1 MEIERPPSPN
11 GSSAAS
17 TASSSRFVHI
27 FRKAP
32 KQPECDD
39 PKKWAKFLAAYQ
51 RGEWENPSQSF
62 KVCSKKAQR
71 VKVEGGKEI
80 DNLDFFSKFKYLAA
94 PPLPKEKSCVRKET
108 LLRHGFTGPQVRT
121 SVNRY
126 VRHAKSVFKCDYASV
141 SVASSDEKSTLFL
154 GSEGSACAHMIATN
168 TVMCGHALLLGEDE
182 VFVVP
187 DLSEDW
193 RFKNLIKDEDEKGHG
208 MRFYASAPI
217 LLTAQVESDE
227 DQVPVHVGRLTVM
240 RKEPWKEFGDAEAE
254 ILLDIARMTQETLE
268 NEYLQKYTKRVQL
281 MQQETAKL
289 SYKLNMMLDSE
300 NSTQDTAQGDRM
312 GLLFNSSCMQI
323 VIDVLREQV
332 GASNVASIDA
342 SNLHL
347 MSTNRSASYQSS
359 SPRASTNYGASSAG
373 YTWMSR
379 STSSTFSPL
388 QEPMSPLLGSAAL
401 TPNSEDGQSITT
413 SVESGSPTQPKTP
426 RPARQHYRSNSSMF
440 SYGNDEEMYNTDP
453 LTPLRI
459 ISSSGDESQLPQV
472 GNPAQCS
479 AVCAFFT
486 ELKRRGLYTKPQW
499 YDLTIDADSDDDDE
513 EGPSHKVKNTLGPIL
528 PSQAKSCIAIPIF
541 SNDRT
546 HPLSLI
552 VATWD
557 TPKSLLNAER
567 YFSYTIGVMLGAMAF
582 RQQASIADR
591 AQLDFIRSVQHE
603 LRTPLNG
610 ILGITDFLR
619 QSLVNDSDAEKLDLT
634 HDGLLANLL
643 ESIRLSGVS
652 LSTILDDVL
661 DFGAVTGLA
670 HSQKPRATQI
680 EEVDLEREVED
691 VCLDELEHISM
702 RERQNRHMKSGQ
714 SIGVFNVPTLLIRVS
729 PEVQSRFR
737 TDRSKLRKILTKF
750 VNNAL
755 RYTDENGIVEV
766 IVQASRRRDSIT
778 GANNS
783 TGMQIGGDRWVD
795 IFIKDNGCGMSKEFL
810 ANSLLKPFSKADSFS
825 QGVGLGV
832 TIAASL
838 ISQLGGGFN
847 VQSELGKGT
856 HVQVSLPLG
865 LAAPLRN
872 PTPRRSS
879 GLASAK
885 PYQIKTAAF
894 HGFQG
899 EGQLAVADLIR
910 ERLVQNDVR
919 IVDVNQS
926 PELLVL
932 QESCLYTPAN
942 EEQTLMDTPASA
954 LPRAS
959 GSKAR
964 TLVVTRTA
972 LRSRTSSALDGQTVW
987 FFRPPFGR
995 DSLELMEEFLREES
1009 PVVLKR
1015 IPTPS
1020 HTAKNILN
1028 KVRERRN
1035 TDTKVNPS
1043 TQDRI
1048 GSGNKSNRDET
1059 PAQVT
1064 SSWDEVESLSNSVKS
1079 ATTAV
1084 SSAPPL
1090 SSPGIGSK
1098 QLPVSTSSVDVL
1110 TEKAFQGM
1118 HIVQTNSQTSTQA
1131 GKDEKTTSEE
1141 DAKLLKPFRIL
1152 VVEDNP
1158 VNMKLITTLLNREKY
1173 SFVEAKDGVEAVEQY
1188 KKFQP
1193 SIVLLDISLPLLDGF
1208 GACIQMRAHS
1218 LEHVP
1223 KIIAITA
1230 LSSTDDK
1237 VRGLESGMDDW
1248 RTKPLSIKTLR
1259 TDLVAWQKDWEIAW
1273 WNGENESASF
1283 EAISAP
1289 VAA

>member
-1 MEIERPPSPN
+1 MEIDRPSSPN
-11 GSSAAS
+11 GSSSAS
-17 TASSSRFVHI
+17 TTSCSRFVHI

-51 RGEWENPSQSF
+51 KGDWESTSNSSKP
-62 KVCSKKAQR
+62 CSKKAQK

-80 DNLDFFSKFKYLAA
+80 DNIEFFSRFKYLAA
-94 PPLPKEKSCVRKET
+94 PPLPKEKSGIRKET
-108 LLRHGFTGPQVRT
+108 LIRHGFTGPQIRT

-126 VRHAKSVFKCDYASV
+126 VRHAKSVFKCDYVSV
-141 SVASSDEKSTLFL
+141 SVASSDERNTLFL
-154 GSEGSACAHMIATN
+154 ASEGSACLATN
-168 TVMCGHALLLGEDE
+168 TVMCGHAMLLGEDE

-187 DLSEDW
+187 NIGEDW
-193 RFKNLIKDEDEKGHG
+193 RFKHLLQHNENKELG
-208 MRFYASAPI
+208 MQFYASAPI

-227 DQVPVHVGRLTVM
+227 VQVPVHVGRLTIM

-254 ILLDIARMTQETLE
+254 ILLDIARMTQESLE
-268 NEYLQKYTKRVQL
+268 NEYLQNYTKKVQT
-281 MQQETAKL
+281 MQREAAKL
-289 SYKLNMMLDSE
+289 SYRLNMMLDSE
-300 NSTQDTAQGDRM
+300 VFSQESAQGDRT
-312 GLLFNSSCMQI
+312 GLLFNSSCIQM

-332 GASNVASIDA
+332 GASNVAAIDA

-347 MSTNRSASYQSS
+347 MSAARTSHNSN
-359 SPRASTNYGASSAG
+359 SPRASSNFGASPAG

-379 STSSTFSPL
+379 STSTTFSPS
-388 QEPMSPLLGSAAL
+388 QEPMSPLLGASLL
-401 TPNSEDGQSITT
+401 TTSSEDSNST
-413 SVESGSPTQPKTP
+413 SVDSGSPTQPKAP
-426 RPARQHYRSNSSMF
+426 RPARQHYRSSSSIF
-440 SYGNDEEMYNTDP
+440 SYSNDEEMYKTDP

-459 ISSSGDESQLPQV
+459 ICSSGDETQSPQV
-472 GNPAQCS
+472 SNPSQCS
-479 AVCAFFT
+479 AVCGLFT
-486 ELKRRGLYTKPQW
+486 ELKRKGIYTKPQW
-499 YDLTIDADSDDDDE
+499 YDLANDPDSDDE
-513 EGPSHKVKNTLGPIL
+513 EEETPYTVKNTLSPIL
-528 PSQAKSCIAIPIF
+528 PAQAKSCIAIPVF

-567 YFSYTIGVMLGAMAF
+567 YFCYTIGVMLAGMAF

-619 QSLVNDSDAEKLDLT
+619 QSLVNDSEAEKLDLT
-634 HDGLLANLL
+634 QDGLLANLL
-643 ESIRLSGVS
+643 ESIRLSGVN

-691 VCLDELEHISM
+691 VCLDNIEHLALSK
-702 RERQNRHMKSGQ
+702 RQDSHMGQ
-714 SIGVFNVPTLLIRVS
+714 SMGGFNVPTLLIRVS
-729 PEVQSRFR
+729 PELQSRFR
-737 TDRSKLRKILTKF
+737 TDRSKLRKILNKF
-750 VNNAL
+750 INNAL
-755 RYTDENGIVEV
+755 RYTDESGIVEV
-766 IVQASRRRDSIT
+766 IVQASRRRDSVT
-778 GANNS
+778 GLNNAN
-783 TGMQIGGDRWVD
+783 GMQIGSDRWVD
-795 IFIKDNGCGMSKEFL
+795 FIIKDNGVGMSKDFL

-865 LAAPLRN
+865 MAATLRH

-879 GLASAK
+879 GLATAK
-885 PYQIKTAAF
+885 PYQVKTAAF
-894 HGFQG
+894 HGFEG
-899 EGQLAVADLIR
+899 EGQNAVAELIR

-919 IVDVNQS
+919 IVDASQS

-932 QESCLYTPAN
+932 QEACLYRPS
-942 EEQTLMDTPASA
+942 EDSQTLVDTPASA
-954 LPRAS
+954 LPHTA
-959 GSKAR
+959 GPKAR
-964 TLVVTRTA
+964 TMVVTRTA
-972 LRSRTSSALDGQTVW
+972 LRSKASSSLDGLTVW

-995 DSLELMEEFLREES
+995 DSLELMDEFLREES

-1020 HTAKNILN
+1020 HTAKNILA
-1028 KVRERRN
+1028 KVRDRRH
-1035 TDTKVNPS
+1035 TDASAHPHS
-1043 TQDRI
+1043 QDKTSDSKI
-1048 GSGNKSNRDET
+1048 NRDESGT
-1059 PAQVT
+1059 QAT
-1064 SSWDEVESLSNSVKS
+1064 SSWDDVESLTNSVATS
-1079 ATTAV
+1079 AI

-1090 SSPGIGSK
+1090 ESPGIVSK
-1098 QLPVSTSSVDVL
+1098 QNPIHEV
-1110 TEKAFQGM
+1110 
-1118 HIVQTNSQTSTQA
+1118 VQATQITPIPKQA
-1131 GKDEKTTSEE
+1131 EGNEKTASEE
-1141 DAKLLKPFRIL
+1141 ATKQLKPFRIL

-1158 VNMKLITTLLNREKY
+1158 VNMKLITTLLKREKY

-1188 KKFQP
+1188 KAFEP

-1208 GACIQMRAHS
+1208 GACIQMRAHPF
-1218 LEHVP
+1218 EHIP

-1237 VRGLESGMDDW
+1237 VRGLEECGMDDW

-1259 TDLVAWQKDWEIAW
+1259 TDLVAWQRDWEIAW
-1273 WNGENESASF
+1273 HGENEIQNVEVPNKVS
-1283 EAISAP
+1283 
-1289 VAA
+1289 VTV

>member
-1 MEIERPPSPN
+1 MEIERSLSPN

-17 TASSSRFVHI
+17 TASCSRFIHI

-32 KQPECDD
+32 KQPEGDD

-51 RGEWENPSQSF
+51 KGEWENTSDST
-62 KVCSKKAQR
+62 KACSKKAQK

-80 DNLDFFSKFKYLAA
+80 DNLDFFSRFKYLAA
-94 PPLPKEKSCVRKET
+94 PPLPKEKSNVRKET
-108 LLRHGFTGPQVRT
+108 LLRHGFTGPQVRP

-126 VRHAKSVFKCDYASV
+126 VRHAKSVFKCDYVSV
-141 SVASSDEKSTLFL
+141 SVAASDEKSTLFL
-154 GSEGSACAHMIATN
+154 ASEGSACAHMIATN
-168 TVMCGHALLLGEDE
+168 TVMCGHAMLLGEDE
-182 VFVVP
+182 MFVVP
-187 DLSEDW
+187 NLEEDW
-193 RFKNLIKDEDEKGHG
+193 RFKHLIKDGEYKGHG
-208 MRFYASAPI
+208 MHFYASAPI

-227 DQVPVHVGRLTVM
+227 DQVPVHVGRLTIM
-240 RKEPWKEFGDAEAE
+240 RKEPWKDFGDTEAE

-268 NEYLQKYTKRVQL
+268 NEYLQSYTKKVQM
-281 MQQETAKL
+281 MQREAAKL

-300 NSTQDTAQGDRM
+300 VFSQETAQGDRM
-312 GLLFNSSCMQI
+312 GLLFNSSCMQV

-332 GASNVASIDA
+332 GASNVAAIDA

-347 MSTNRSASYQSS
+347 MSAARSSSYSSS
-359 SPRASTNYGASSAG
+359 SPRASTNYGASPAG

-379 STSSTFSPL
+379 STSTTFSPL
-388 QEPMSPLLGSAAL
+388 QEPMSPLLGAASL
-401 TPNSEDGQSITT
+401 TPSSEDDGQSNAT
-413 SVESGSPTQPKTP
+413 SVESGSPTQRKTP
-426 RPARQHYRSNSSMF
+426 RSTRQHYRSNSSMF

-459 ISSSGDESQLPQV
+459 ICSSGDETQLPQV
-472 GNPAQCS
+472 SNPSQCS
-479 AVCAFFT
+479 AVCGLFT
-486 ELKRRGLYTKPQW
+486 ELKRKGLYTKPQW
-499 YDLTIDADSDDDDE
+499 YDLTIDVDSDDE
-513 EGPSHKVKNTLGPIL
+513 EEQAPNTVKNTLGPIL
-528 PSQAKSCIAIPIF
+528 PAQAKSCVAIPVF

-567 YFSYTIGVMLGAMAF
+567 YFCYTIGVMLGGMAF

-634 HDGLLANLL
+634 SDGLLANLL
-643 ESIRLSGVS
+643 ESIRLSGVN

-691 VCLDELEHISM
+691 VCLDEIEHISM
-702 RERQNRHMKSGQ
+702 RERQDRHMRSGQ
-714 SIGVFNVPTLLIRVS
+714 SIGVFNVPTLIVRVS

-755 RYTDENGIVEV
+755 RYTDESGFVEV
-766 IVQASRRRDSIT
+766 IIQASRRRDSIT
-778 GANNS
+778 GVNNS
-783 TGMQIGGDRWVD
+783 TGIQIGTDRWVD
-795 IFIKDNGCGMSKEFL
+795 IIIKDNGVGMSKEFL

-865 LAAPLRN
+865 LAAPLRH
-872 PTPRRSS
+872 PAPRRSS
-879 GLASAK
+879 TLAAAK
-885 PYQIKTAAF
+885 PYQVKTAAF
-894 HGFQG
+894 YGFEG
-899 EGQLAVADLIR
+899 EGQIAIADLIR
-910 ERLVQNDVR
+910 ERLTQNDVH
-919 IVDVNQS
+919 IVDVSQS
-926 PELLVL
+926 PELLIL
-932 QESCLYTPAN
+932 QEACLYRLGDDN
-942 EEQTLMDTPASA
+942 QTMIDTPASA

-959 GSKAR
+959 GPKAR

-972 LRSRTSSALDGQTVW
+972 LRSRASSAIDGQTVW

-995 DSLELMEEFLREES
+995 GSLELMDEFLREDS

-1020 HTAKNILN
+1020 HTAKNILD
-1028 KVRERRN
+1028 KVRERRH
-1035 TDTKVNPS
+1035 TDASTHPPS
-1043 TQDRI
+1043 QDKSI
-1048 GSGNKSNRDET
+1048 TLDNKRNRDE
-1059 PAQVT
+1059 PVAQAT
-1064 SSWDEVESLSNSVKS
+1064 SSWDEVESLTNSVKS

-1090 SSPGIGSK
+1090 ESPGIASK
-1098 QLPVSTSSVDVL
+1098 QLPIHDVL
-1110 TEKAFQGM
+1110 PEKGVQV
-1118 HIVQTNSQTSTQA
+1118 VQTVQSNTPISKQA
-1131 GKDEKTTSEE
+1131 SDVTVEE
-1141 DAKLLKPFRIL
+1141 TAKQLKPFRIL

-1158 VNMKLITTLLNREKY
+1158 VNMKLITTLLKREKY
-1173 SFVEAKDGVEAVEQY
+1173 FFVEAKDGVEAVEQY
-1188 KKFQP
+1188 KAFEP
-1193 SIVLLDISLPLLDGF
+1193 AVVLLDISLPLLDGF

-1218 LEHVP
+1218 LEHIP

-1237 VRGLESGMDDW
+1237 VRGLEECGMDDW

-1259 TDLVAWQKDWEIAW
+1259 TDLVAWQRDWEEAW
-1273 WNGENESASF
+1273 HGENENQNIEINSV
-1283 EAISAP
+1283 P
-1289 VAA
+1289 VTA